1 MTGVIPTQFEPLA
14 IVSRSG
20 VDESVH
26 FGALVA
32 LNAGG
37 TVAFS
42 VGDPNVTI
50 FPRSATKPFQA
61 LAMVRSGLSLSPEQ
75 LALVC
80 ASHSGQA
87 VHQQTVRDILTTANL
102 DETAL
107 LNTAGFSIHV
117 PTAHEA
123 IRSGGGKT
131 PIQMDCSGKHAGM
144 LATCVLNGWTTDNYL
159 HAEHPLQIAITNT
172 ITDISGA
179 APVAIGT
186 DGCGAPA
193 HVIPLIHLARA
204 MRALAVGDAGPEG
217 RQVFD
222 AMERFPHMVAGDDRH
237 VTAIASA
244 IPGLAAKDGADSIY
258 VAAMSDGRA
267 VALKLSDGSGRAL
280 PTVLLAALQRLG
292 IDVSQVPESVA
303 EIVLGHGKPVG
314 SVRAINI

>member
-1 MTGVIPTQFEPLA
+1 MTGVIPSQFEPLA

-32 LNAGG
+32 LNSDGS
-37 TVAFS
+37 VAFS
-42 VGDPNVTI
+42 VGDPEVTV

-61 LAMVRSGLSLSPEQ
+61 LAMVRAGLSLPAEQ

-87 VHQQTVRDILTTANL
+87 VHQQTARDILATVNL

-117 PTAHEA
+117 PTAHEV

-159 HAEHPLQIAITNT
+159 QPEHPLQIAITNT
-172 ITDISGA
+172 ITDVTGV

-193 HVIPLIHLARA
+193 HVIPLLHLAHA

-217 RQVFD
+217 RHVFD
-222 AMERFPHMVAGDDRH
+222 AMEQFPHMVAGDDRH

-292 IDVSQVPESVA
+292 IDVSAVPHTVA

-314 SVRAINI
+314 NVRAINI

>member
-1 MTGVIPTQFEPLA
+1 
-14 IVSRSG
+14 
-20 VDESVH
+20 
-26 FGALVA
+26 
-32 LNAGG
+32 LNADGS
-37 TVAFS
+37 VAFS

-61 LAMVRSGLSLSPEQ
+61 LAMVRAGLSLPAEQ

-87 VHQQTVRDILTTANL
+87 VHQQTVRDILATVNL

-117 PTAHEA
+117 PTAHEV

-144 LATCVLNGWTTDNYL
+144 LATCVPNGWTTDNYL
-159 HAEHPLQIAITNT
+159 HPEHPLQLAITNT
-172 ITDISGA
+172 ITGVTGA
-179 APVAIGT
+179 TPVAIGT

-193 HVIPLIHLARA
+193 HVITLLHLARA

-258 VAAMSDGRA
+258 VAAMDDGRA

-292 IDVSQVPESVA
+292 IDTTHVPSTVA
-303 EIVLGHGKPVG
+303 EIVLGHGQPVG
-314 SVRAINI
+314 AVRAVNI

>member
-1 MTGVIPTQFEPLA
+1 
-14 IVSRSG
+14 
-20 VDESVH
+20 
-26 FGALVA
+26 
-32 LNAGG
+32 
-37 TVAFS
+37 
-42 VGDPNVTI
+42 
-50 FPRSATKPFQA
+50 
-61 LAMVRSGLSLSPEQ
+61 
-75 LALVC
+75 
-80 ASHSGQA
+80 
-87 VHQQTVRDILTTANL
+87 
-102 DETAL
+102 
-107 LNTAGFSIHV
+107 
-117 PTAHEA
+117 
-123 IRSGGGKT
+123 
-131 PIQMDCSGKHAGM
+131 M

-159 HAEHPLQIAITNT
+159 QPEHPLQIAITNT
-172 ITDISGA
+172 ITDVTGV

-193 HVIPLIHLARA
+193 HVIPLLHLARA

-222 AMERFPHMVAGDDRH
+222 VMEQFPHMVAGDDRH

-292 IDVSQVPESVA
+292 IDVSAVPHTVA

-314 SVRAINI
+314 NVRAINI

>member
-1 MTGVIPTQFEPLA
+1 MTGVSATQFEPLA

-32 LNAGG
+32 LNPDGSVSF
-37 TVAFS
+37 T

-61 LAMVRSGLSLSPEQ
+61 LAMVRAGLSLPAEQ

-87 VHQQTVRDILTTANL
+87 VHQQTARNILATVNL
-102 DETAL
+102 DESAL
-107 LNTAGFSIHV
+107 LNTAGFSLHV
-117 PTAHEA
+117 PTAHEV
-123 IRSGGGKT
+123 IRAGGGKS

-159 HAEHPLQIAITNT
+159 HPEHPLQVTITNT
-172 ITDISGA
+172 ITSITGA

-193 HVIPLIHLARA
+193 HVIPLLHLARA
-204 MRALAVGDAGPEG
+204 MRALAVGDAEREG
-217 RQVFD
+217 QQVFH
-222 AMERFPHMVAGDDRH
+222 AMEQFPHMVAGDDRH

-244 IPGLAAKDGADSIY
+244 IPGLAAKDGADSVY
-258 VAAMSDGRA
+258 VAAMQDGRA

-292 IDVSQVPESVA
+292 IDTTQVPGTVA
-303 EIVLGHGKPVG
+303 EIVLGHGQPVG
-314 SVRAINI
+314 AVRAVNI

>member
-1 MTGVIPTQFEPLA
+1 MTGVIPSQFEPLA

-26 FGALVA
+26 FGALAA
-32 LNAGG
+32 LNSDGS
-37 TVAFS
+37 VAFS
-42 VGDPNVTI
+42 VGDPEVTV

-61 LAMVRSGLSLSPEQ
+61 LAMVRAGLSLPAEQ

-87 VHQQTVRDILTTANL
+87 VHQQTARDILATANL

-117 PTAHEA
+117 PTAHEV

-159 HAEHPLQIAITNT
+159 QPEHPLQIAITNT
-172 ITDISGA
+172 ITDVTGV

-193 HVIPLIHLARA
+193 HVIPLLHLARA

-222 AMERFPHMVAGDDRH
+222 AMEQFPHMVAGDDRH

-292 IDVSQVPESVA
+292 IDVSAVPHTVA

-314 SVRAINI
+314 NVRAINI

>member
-1 MTGVIPTQFEPLA
+1 MTGVIPSQFEPLA

-32 LNAGG
+32 LNSDGSI
-37 TVAFS
+37 AFS
-42 VGDPNVTI
+42 VGDPEVTV

-61 LAMVRSGLSLSPEQ
+61 LAMVRAGLKLPAEQ

-87 VHQQTVRDILTTANL
+87 IHQQTARDILATVNL

-117 PTAHEA
+117 PTAHEV

-159 HAEHPLQIAITNT
+159 HPEHPLQIAITNT
-172 ITDISGA
+172 ITDVTGV

-193 HVIPLIHLARA
+193 HVIPLLHLARA

-222 AMERFPHMVAGDDRH
+222 AMEQFPHMVAGDDRH

-292 IDVSQVPESVA
+292 IDVSGVPHTVA

-314 SVRAINI
+314 NVRAINI

>member
-1 MTGVIPTQFEPLA
+1 MTGVVPTQFEPLA

-32 LNAGG
+32 LNADGS
-37 TVAFS
+37 VAFS

-61 LAMVRSGLSLSPEQ
+61 LAMVRAGLSLPAEQ

-87 VHQQTVRDILTTANL
+87 VHQQTVRDILATVNL

-107 LNTAGFSIHV
+107 MNTAGFSIHV
-117 PTAHEA
+117 PTAHEV

-159 HAEHPLQIAITNT
+159 HPEHPLQLAITNT
-172 ITDISGA
+172 ITDVTGA

-193 HVIPLIHLARA
+193 HVMPLLHLARA

-244 IPGLAAKDGADSIY
+244 IPGLAAKDGADSVY
-258 VAAMSDGRA
+258 VAAMEDGRA

-292 IDVSQVPESVA
+292 IDTTHVPSTVA
-303 EIVLGHGKPVG
+303 EIVLGHGQPVG
-314 SVRAINI
+314 AVRAVNI

>member
-1 MTGVIPTQFEPLA
+1 MTGVIPSQFEPLA

-32 LNAGG
+32 LNSDGSI
-37 TVAFS
+37 AFS
-42 VGDPNVTI
+42 VGDPEVTV

-61 LAMVRSGLSLSPEQ
+61 LAMVRAGLKLPAEQ

-87 VHQQTVRDILTTANL
+87 IHQQTARDILRTVNL

-117 PTAHEA
+117 PTAHEV

-159 HAEHPLQIAITNT
+159 QPEHPLQLAITNT
-172 ITDISGA
+172 ITDVTGV

-193 HVIPLIHLARA
+193 HVIPLLHLARA

-222 AMERFPHMVAGDDRH
+222 AMEQFPHMVAGDDRH

-292 IDVSQVPESVA
+292 IDVSGVPHTVA

-314 SVRAINI
+314 NVRAINI

>member
-1 MTGVIPTQFEPLA
+1 MTGVGPTQFEPLA

-32 LNAGG
+32 LNADGS
-37 TVAFS
+37 VAFS

-61 LAMVRSGLSLSPEQ
+61 LAMVRAGLSLPAEQ

-87 VHQQTVRDILTTANL
+87 VHQQTVRDILATVNL

-107 LNTAGFSIHV
+107 MNTAGFSIHV
-117 PTAHEA
+117 PTAHEV

-159 HAEHPLQIAITNT
+159 HPEHPLQLAITNT
-172 ITDISGA
+172 ITDVTGA

-193 HVIPLIHLARA
+193 HVMPLLHLARA

-244 IPGLAAKDGADSIY
+244 IPGLAAKDGADSVY
-258 VAAMSDGRA
+258 VAAMEDGRA

-292 IDVSQVPESVA
+292 IDTTHVPSTVA
-303 EIVLGHGKPVG
+303 EIVLGHGQPVG
-314 SVRAINI
+314 AVRAVNI

>member
-1 MTGVIPTQFEPLA
+1 VIPSQFEPLA

-32 LNAGG
+32 LNSDGS
-37 TVAFS
+37 VAFS
-42 VGDPNVTI
+42 VGDPEVTV

-61 LAMVRSGLSLSPEQ
+61 LAMVRSGLSLPAEQ

-87 VHQQTVRDILTTANL
+87 VHQQTARDILATVNL

-117 PTAHEA
+117 PTAHEV

-159 HAEHPLQIAITNT
+159 QPEHPLQIAITNT
-172 ITDISGA
+172 ITDVTGV

-193 HVIPLIHLARA
+193 HVIPLLHLAHA

-217 RQVFD
+217 RHVFD
-222 AMERFPHMVAGDDRH
+222 AMEQFPHMVAGDDRH

-292 IDVSQVPESVA
+292 IDVSAVPHTVA

-314 SVRAINI
+314 NVRAINI

>member
-1 MTGVIPTQFEPLA
+1 MTGVIPSQFEPLA

-32 LNAGG
+32 LNSDGS
-37 TVAFS
+37 VAFS
-42 VGDPNVTI
+42 VGDPEVTV

-61 LAMVRSGLSLSPEQ
+61 LAMVRAGLSLPVEQ

-87 VHQQTVRDILTTANL
+87 VHQQTARDILATANL

-117 PTAHEA
+117 PTAHEV

-159 HAEHPLQIAITNT
+159 QPEHPLQIAITNT
-172 ITDISGA
+172 ITDVTGV
-179 APVAIGT
+179 APIAIGT

-193 HVIPLIHLARA
+193 HVIPLLHLARA

-222 AMERFPHMVAGDDRH
+222 AMEQFPHMVAGDDRH

-292 IDVSQVPESVA
+292 IDVSAVPHTVA

-314 SVRAINI
+314 NVRAINI

>member
-32 LNAGG
+32 LNADGSI
-37 TVAFS
+37 AFS
-42 VGDPNVTI
+42 VGDPEVTV

-61 LAMVRSGLSLSPEQ
+61 LAMVRSGLSLSAEQ

-87 VHQQTVRDILTTANL
+87 VHQQTARDILATVNL

-117 PTAHEA
+117 PTAHQV

-144 LATCVLNGWTTDNYL
+144 LATCVLNGWPTNSYL
-159 HAEHPLQIAITNT
+159 NPEHPLQIAITNT
-172 ITDISGA
+172 ITDISGT

-193 HVIPLIHLARA
+193 HVIPLLHLARA

-217 RQVFD
+217 QQVFE
-222 AMERFPHMVAGDDRH
+222 AMARFPHMVAGDDRH

-292 IDVSQVPESVA
+292 IDVSQVPDSVV

-314 SVRAINI
+314 NVRAINI

>member
-1 MTGVIPTQFEPLA
+1 MTGVVPTQFEPLA

-32 LNAGG
+32 LNADGS
-37 TVAFS
+37 VAFS

-61 LAMVRSGLSLSPEQ
+61 LAMVRAGLSLPAEQ

-87 VHQQTVRDILTTANL
+87 VHQQTVRDILATVNL

-107 LNTAGFSIHV
+107 MNTAGFSIHV
-117 PTAHEA
+117 PTAHEV

-159 HAEHPLQIAITNT
+159 HPEHPLQLAITNT
-172 ITDISGA
+172 ITGVTGA
-179 APVAIGT
+179 TPVAIGI

-193 HVIPLIHLARA
+193 HVITLLHLARA

-258 VAAMSDGRA
+258 VAAMDDGRA

-292 IDVSQVPESVA
+292 IDTTHVPSTVA
-303 EIVLGHGKPVG
+303 EIVLGHGQPVG
-314 SVRAINI
+314 AVRAVNI